1 MATAALKIKIMEES
15 PESNLEAIKERIKTI
30 AGDTGKYPKVLI
42 HSIEEEEIAF
52 GLKALIVTLVWPEE
66 LDQDKIQQEF
76 SEIPEVQSVQII
88 DFRRAIG

>member
-15 PESNLEAIKERIKTI
+15 PESNLEAIKESVKTI
-30 AGDTGKYPKVLI
+30 SSKYPKVLV

>member
-15 PESNLEAIKERIKTI
+15 PESNLEVIKENIKTI
-30 AGDTGKYPKVLI
+30 SSKYPKVLV

>member
-1 MATAALKIKIMEES
+1 MATAALKMKIMEES
-15 PESNLEAIKERIKTI
+15 PESNLEAIKEQVKII
-30 AGDTGKYPKVLI
+30 ATKYPKVLV

-76 SEIPEVQSVQII
+76 SDIPEVQSVQIT